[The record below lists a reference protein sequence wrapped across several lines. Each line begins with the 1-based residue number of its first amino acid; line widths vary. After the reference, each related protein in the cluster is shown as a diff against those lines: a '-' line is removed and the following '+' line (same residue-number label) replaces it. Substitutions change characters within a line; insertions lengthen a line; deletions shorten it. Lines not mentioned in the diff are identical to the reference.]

1 MVSDYGLDERAIG
14 VRSPAGVKDFSS
26 NLCVETTSEAL
37 LASHPMGNA
46 GAFPRPER
54 KADHSTHVVPKSRV
68 SRSYNSSSPLH
79 VHNGSRTVFNQN
91 A

>member
-1 MVSDYGLDERAIG
+1 MVSDYRLDERAIG
-14 VRSPAGVKDFSS
+14 VRSPAEVKDFSS
-26 NLCVETTSEAL
+26 NLCVQTASEAH

-54 KADHSTHVVPKSRV
+54 NADHSTQVGPKSRE
-68 SRSYNSSSPLH
+68 SRSYNSSSPWH